1 MSGSSSEIRKSLVL
15 SHLASK
21 GNEREDTLGG
31 KPEVALGVCEDL
43 LDGSGVDDG
52 GNERVHAAVKKL
64 AGIGVHTADDGDARD
79 AGTAA
84 AGRDAGDHLA
94 VGGLPVGVALARD
107 AQAATGTYTDIG
119 KVYQRII
126 FDCTSTP
133 SVQDVIDV
141 FSSFISDD
149 ISDFNTATYYCN
161 PSYLYHSYKAGKL
174 LD

>member
-64 AGIGVHTADDGDARD
+64 AGIGVHAADDGDARD
-79 AGTAA
+79 ASTAA

-107 AQAATGTYTDIG
+107 AQAATGKRLVKAD
-119 KVYQRII
+119 KVKHPVHAAHDLGIEEEARGG
-126 FDCTSTP
+126 
-133 SVQDVIDV
+133 
-141 FSSFISDD
+141 
-149 ISDFNTATYYCN
+149 A
-161 PSYLYHSYKAGKL
+161 KAAGVTRKAA
-174 LD
+174 